1 MSLLSEMRRGGRG
14 YWLSAP
20 ALALYIGLLVL
31 PLGLTLVLSFN
42 VFDYQVGVKSDS
54 YTLANYM
61 AVVTDS
67 YFYEIFLRTFW
78 ISALVTLL
86 CVLIGVPEAYILS
99 RMGTPWRSIFLILIL
114 TPLLISVVV
123 RAFGWSLLLGTDGL
137 INQVIQ
143 FMGGRP
149 VKLLYTPFAVV
160 IALVH
165 VMLPFMIIPVWT
177 SLQKLDPTAE
187 QAALSL
193 GASQAKV
200 MRLIVLPQVMPGVL
214 SGSLIVFGLAAS
226 SFAIPGLLGGR
237 RLKMVATVIYDQY
250 LSELNWPMGAT
261 LAVAL
266 LLVNLLVMLSWNRMI
281 EGRYKK
287 LWGNDPCPRT
297 VHWPSRFMRW

>member
-1 MSLLSEMRRGGRG
+1 MSLMSEMRQCSRG

-31 PLGLTLVLSFN
+31 PLGLTLLLSFN

-123 RAFGWSLLLGTDGL
+123 RAFGWSLLLGADGL
-137 INQVIQ
+137 INQAIQ

-149 VKLLYTPFAVV
+149 VKLLYTPFAVI

-287 LWGNDPCPRT
+287 TLGE
-297 VHWPSRFMRW
+297 